1 MEFSVEKYVSTFVQ
15 SQFPQFYQEEGPT
28 FILFMKVYYEWMEL
42 QGNPIH
48 EARSLFNYRDIDN
61 TLEQFLEYFQT
72 KYLYG
77 IPFDVIVNKR
87 LLLKHI
93 LDVYRSKGSIQCY
106 KLLFKL
112 IYNEDVEVY
121 LPGVDVLRLSD
132 GTWVEP
138 KYIEVTNSDLL
149 IDYVGKEVVGT
160 TSKTTAIVE
169 NFIRENFNRDI
180 ISTVYISNILPR
192 GGSFDIGEKLVL
204 KSEITNAAAIS
215 VGPTVLGSLN
225 NLRIINGGQDFSI
238 GDVIKI
244 VDRDVTSGNVKSF
257 GVNGLLRVSSVGKS
271 IGSIEFDIVS
281 GGFGYT
287 SNSEIFVYNGNGD
300 TTGVGAS
307 FDIGT
312 FSFVQ
317 NIEYNTD
324 IICDYLTTTLNA
336 ASYGFPANNSAN
348 LTSTIG
354 SAFTYDSDLF
364 GSINSLTNI
373 KTGNSYTQPTDIFV
387 RSVQLSKALTGS
399 ISYNTA
405 NTIVTGTGT
414 SFVDIFA
421 NGDVIC
427 LKANSSLSS
436 TIEYSVIRTVTNATS
451 IELYGKPTINST
463 ASAQYFAAPVIL
475 PSNFATYETIM
486 YRPDMTINGKNEDI
500 EGIPSVGNNTILT
513 VGLVNSGKGYVD
525 GELISAYLY
534 NAISTPIIVNG
545 GTGYSNGDILIFAG
559 GGTTSQANGF
569 ITTNGNGTITSTSIV
584 FAGSG
589 YESVPNISVKSSN
602 GSGAIFTVSL
612 TEYNTSSEVLG
623 RVEKSGIGLG
633 KGYWST
639 TRGFLNSDKYIQ
651 DSYYYQ
657 DYSYELRVPL
667 ALNKY
672 KSILYETFH
681 STGSELFGKYL
692 SINKEQETFV
702 ILYEPS
708 SATIS

>member
-1 MEFSVEKYVSTFVQ
+1 MEFSVEKYVSIFVE
-15 SQFPQFYQEEGPT
+15 SQFPQFYQEEGPN
-28 FILFMKVYYEWMEL
+28 FILFMKAYYEWMEQ

-48 EARSLFNYRDIDN
+48 EARSLFDYRDIDN
-61 TLEQFLEYFQT
+61 TLDSFLEHFQT

-77 IPFDVIVNKR
+77 IPFNVIVNKR

-121 LPGVDVLRLSD
+121 LPGQDILRPSD
-132 GTWVEP
+132 GTWVQP

-149 IDYVGKEVVGT
+149 SNYVGKEVIGFN
-160 TSKTTAIVE
+160 SQTTAVVE

-192 GGSFDIGEKLVL
+192 GGTFELGEKIVL
-204 KSEITNAAAIS
+204 KDDISNNEIIS
-215 VGPTVLGSLN
+215 SAPTVLGSLN
-225 NLRIINGGQDFSI
+225 SLKIINGGQNFKV

-244 VDRDVTSGNVKSF
+244 VDKDVITGNVKAF
-257 GVNGLLRVSSVGKS
+257 GVNGLVRVSSVGKS
-271 IGSIEFDIVS
+271 IGSIEFDIIS

-287 SNSEIFVYNGNGD
+287 SNSQLFVYNGVGD

-307 FDIGT
+307 FNIGT
-312 FSFVQ
+312 FSYTQ
-317 NIEYNTD
+317 EIEYNTD
-324 IICDYLTTTLNA
+324 IICNYSNLTLNA
-336 ASYGFPANNSAN
+336 TSFGFPANNSAN

-354 SAFTYDSDLF
+354 SAFSYDSDMF
-364 GSINSLTNI
+364 GTINSLTNI
-373 KTGNSYTQPTDIFV
+373 KTGNSYTQPVDIFV
-387 RSVQLSKALTGS
+387 RSVQISKSLSGN
-399 ISYNTA
+399 ISYNTSSSV
-405 NTIVTGTGT
+405 VTGVGT
-414 SFVDIFA
+414 SFIDIFS

-436 TIEYSVIRTVTNATS
+436 TIKFSVIRTVTNATS
-451 IELYGKPTINST
+451 ITLYGNPSINST

-475 PSNFATYETIM
+475 PSNYATYEPVMFRT
-486 YRPDMTINGKNEDI
+486 DQTINGINENI
-500 EGIPSVGNNTILT
+500 EGIPSVGNNTIT
-513 VGLVNSGKGYVD
+513 SVGLVNSGKGYVE
-525 GELISAYLY
+525 GELVSAYLY
-534 NAISTPIIVNG
+534 NAISTPIIING
-545 GTGYSNGDILIFAG
+545 GVNYSNGDLLIFTG
-559 GGTTSQANGF
+559 GGSTSQANGF
-569 ITTNGNGTITSTSIV
+569 VTTNSNGTIVSTSIV

-589 YESVPNISVKSSN
+589 YDSSPNITVKSAN
-602 GSGAIFTVSL
+602 GSGAIFTVQL
-612 TEYNTSSEVLG
+612 TEYNLSSEVLG
-623 RVEKSGIGLG
+623 RILKSGIGQG

-639 TRGFLNSDKYIQ
+639 SRGFLNSDKYIQ

-667 ALNKY
+667 TLNKY

-681 STGSELFGKYL
+681 SSGSELFGKYL
-692 SINKEQETFV
+692 SINKEQESFE

-708 SATIS
+708 AATLS